1 MLNRVA
7 LGVSS
12 LALLLVVIGLALPLY
27 TMDFMGQDI
36 KFGVKETDQ
45 GGTKIDM
52 WASDACDKS
61 KGDAKDD
68 CEAGT
73 SMLKGCFAFCFM
85 GMLVNIALIVSLV
98 AANGFDQGKLP
109 APLGQKLPTVGI
121 AAVLSVFYLIGM
133 ALALASIPKVYDNN
147 SKVKDELKVGVGS
160 VFLIIAWIAAIAATI
175 LSFVGISS
183 EAASGEGDSV
193 TQPPDAENP
202 PVVAP
207 TVTAEQTQPP
217 GAEYQKNGQ
226 WLDKDGKVVAPVE
239 NPNAEAA
246 APAASDAPAASNDA
260 PAEEGAKT

>member
-36 KFGVKETDQ
+36 KFGVKETDAN
-45 GGTKIDM
+45 GKKTDM
-52 WASDACDKS
+52 WASDACDKA
-61 KGDAKDD
+61 GDKDD
-68 CEAGT
+68 CKAAQ

-133 ALALASIPKVYDNN
+133 ALALASMPTAYDNN
-147 SKVKDELKVGVGS
+147 STLKDELKVGVGS
-160 VFLIIAWIAAIAATI
+160 VFLIIAFIAAIAATI

-217 GAEYQKNGQ
+217 GAVYQKNGQ
-226 WLDKDGKVVAPVE
+226 WIDKDGKVVAPAG
-239 NPNAEAA
+239 NPNAAAA

>member
-27 TMDFMGQDI
+27 TMDVMGQDI
-36 KFGVKETDQ
+36 KFGVKEMDANGKKT
-45 GGTKIDM
+45 DM

-61 KGDAKDD
+61 SGDAKDD
-68 CEAGT
+68 CKAAT

-133 ALALASIPKVYDNN
+133 ALALASMPTAYDSN
-147 SKVKDELKVGVGS
+147 STLKDELKVGVGS
-160 VFLIIAWIAAIAATI
+160 VFLIIALIAAIAATI
-175 LSFVGISS
+175 LSFVGIGS

-217 GAEYQKNGQ
+217 GAVYQKNGQ
-226 WLDKDGKVVAPVE
+226 WIDKDGKVIAPAE
-239 NPNAEAA
+239 NPNAAA
-246 APAASDAPAASNDA
+246 AADAPAQEEA
-260 PAEEGAKT
+260 PAKT